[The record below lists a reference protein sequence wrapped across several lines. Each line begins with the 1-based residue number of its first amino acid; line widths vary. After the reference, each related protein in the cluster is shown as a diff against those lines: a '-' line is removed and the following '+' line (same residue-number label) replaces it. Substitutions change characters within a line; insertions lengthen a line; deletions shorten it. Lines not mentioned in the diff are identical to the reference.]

1 MSRVVVLDSFALLA
15 FWHDEPGADEVERY
29 LRLAEEGGISLV
41 MSLINL
47 GEVLYLVER
56 RYGGEQARQ
65 TLAFIQES
73 PIQVYDASWERVL
86 AAGHIKARHPVSY
99 ADSFAAALADELNA
113 TLLTGDPEFRSLEAI
128 ISVEWLG

>member
-65 TLAFIQES
+65 ALAFIQES
-73 PIQVYDASWERVL
+73 PIQVYHASWERVL
-86 AAGHIKARHPVSY
+86 AAVHIKARHPVSY
-99 ADSFAAALADELNA
+99 AVSFAAALADELDA